1 MQTEA
6 LERHGSGTVNVEL
19 CFACS
24 GIWFDHM
31 VSVELAPSAVISLFK
46 EINAHRDVTRQS
58 MSGAMSCPRCADAL
72 VLSYDVAKSGR
83 FSYFRCVRGDGRFT
97 PFFQFLREK
106 QFVRS
111 LTPAEVEKV
120 KVQMRQ
126 VTCSQCGAPIDLEEG
141 SECKYCHA
149 PLSLLDP
156 DAVAKAVQMWSAAQ
170 DREHRAPSPGAVA
183 EALMKVQSPTSR
195 PPASMR
201 LGDSQAFNAVQAID
215 GGRPGIGSDLI
226 HSGIQVLGA
235 LLERV

>member
-31 VSVELAPSAVISLFK
+31 VSVELAPSAVISLFR

-83 FSYFRCVRGDGRFT
+83 FSYFRCVRGDGR
-97 PFFQFLREK
+97 
-106 QFVRS
+106 

-120 KVQMRQ
+120 KEQMRQ

-141 SECKYCHA
+141 SECRYCHA

-183 EALMKVQSPTSR
+183 EALMKVQSPTSH
-195 PPASMR
+195 PPASLR
-201 LGDSQAFNAVQAID
+201 LGGSQAFNAVQAND
-215 GGRPGIGSDLI
+215 GGRPGIGLDLI